1 MDNLYLIYGIEDYI
15 IDEAIK
21 KIITDNNIIDDNII
35 KYNLDE
41 VNVSLALEEASTVSM
56 FDSKK
61 LVICEGCTF
70 LTGENKKEINH
81 DIDSLTKYINN
92 PFTDVFLVFVVRK
105 EKLDDRKKIVKELK
119 KNSTV
124 IEAQKKE
131 NYNLNN
137 YIIDY
142 VNKNGYNMSKNACIK
157 LIERAGSNLSNLI
170 SECHKIFLYKDDEK
184 NITEEDIENLVFK
197 NIEDNIFELTN
208 AVMNKDK
215 KKIINIYKDLI
226 LMGEEEIKLI
236 VMLANQF
243 RMILQVKLMVKNGYK
258 ERDMATIIKEHPY
271 RVKLAMQ
278 SNFKINELENYLI
291 KLEELDY
298 SIKSGKLDK
307 SFGFEMFLLN
317 I

>member
-81 DIDSLTKYINN
+81 DIDSLIKYINN

-157 LIERAGSNLSNLI
+157 LIERAGNNLSNLI
-170 SECHKIFLYKDDEK
+170 SECDKIFLYKDDEK

>member
-1 MDNLYLIYGIEDYI
+1 
-15 IDEAIK
+15 
-21 KIITDNNIIDDNII
+21 
-35 KYNLDE
+35 
-41 VNVSLALEEASTVSM
+41 
-56 FDSKK
+56 
-61 LVICEGCTF
+61 
-70 LTGENKKEINH
+70 
-81 DIDSLTKYINN
+81 
-92 PFTDVFLVFVVRK
+92 
-105 EKLDDRKKIVKELK
+105 
-119 KNSTV
+119 
-124 IEAQKKE
+124 
-131 NYNLNN
+131 
-137 YIIDY
+137 
-142 VNKNGYNMSKNACIK
+142 MSKNACIK

-170 SECHKIFLYKDDEK
+170 SECDKIFLYKADEK

>member
-81 DIDSLTKYINN
+81 DIDSLIKYINN

-157 LIERAGSNLSNLI
+157 LIERAGNNLSNLI
-170 SECHKIFLYKDDEK
+170 SECDKIFLYKDDEK

-271 RVKLAMQ
+271 RVNLAMQ

>member
-21 KIITDNNIIDDNII
+21 KIITDNNIINDNII

-157 LIERAGSNLSNLI
+157 LIERAGNNLSNLI
-170 SECHKIFLYKDDEK
+170 SECDKIFLYKDDEK

>member
-81 DIDSLTKYINN
+81 DIDSLIKYINN

-170 SECHKIFLYKDDEK
+170 SECDKIFLYKDDEK

-258 ERDMATIIKEHPY
+258 ERDMATIIREHPY

>member
-81 DIDSLTKYINN
+81 DIDSLIKYINN

-170 SECHKIFLYKDDEK
+170 SECDKIFLYKDDEK

>member
-170 SECHKIFLYKDDEK
+170 SECDKIFLYKDDEK

>member
-15 IDEAIK
+15 INEAIK

-170 SECHKIFLYKDDEK
+170 SECDKIFLYKDDEK

>member
-157 LIERAGSNLSNLI
+157 LIERAGNNLSNLI
-170 SECHKIFLYKDDEK
+170 SECDKIFLYKDDEK

>member
-1 MDNLYLIYGIEDYI
+1 MKNLYLIYGLEDYI
-15 IDEAIK
+15 IDETIK
-21 KIITDNNIIDDNII
+21 KIITDNDIVDDNII

-61 LVICEGCTF
+61 LVICEECTF

-157 LIERAGSNLSNLI
+157 LIERAGNNLSNLI
-170 SECHKIFLYKDDEK
+170 SECDKIFLYKDDDK

>member
-81 DIDSLTKYINN
+81 DIDSLIKYINN
-92 PFTDVFLVFVVRK
+92 PFTDVFLVFVVGK

-157 LIERAGSNLSNLI
+157 LIERAGNNLSNLI
-170 SECHKIFLYKDDEK
+170 SECDKIFLYKDDEK

>member
-21 KIITDNNIIDDNII
+21 KIITDNNIINDNII

-81 DIDSLTKYINN
+81 DIDSLIKYINN

-157 LIERAGSNLSNLI
+157 LIERAGNNLSNLI
-170 SECHKIFLYKDDEK
+170 SECDKIFLYKDDEK

-298 SIKSGKLDK
+298 SIKFGKLDK

>member
-81 DIDSLTKYINN
+81 DIDSLIKYINN

-157 LIERAGSNLSNLI
+157 LIERAGNNLSNLI
-170 SECHKIFLYKDDEK
+170 SECYKIFLYKDDEK

>member
-1 MDNLYLIYGIEDYI
+1 MKNLYLIYGLEDYI
-15 IDEAIK
+15 IDETIK
-21 KIITDNNIIDDNII
+21 KIITDNDIVDDNII

-170 SECHKIFLYKDDEK
+170 SECDKIFLYKADEK

>member
-21 KIITDNNIIDDNII
+21 KIITDNNIINDNII

-81 DIDSLTKYINN
+81 DIDSLIKYINN

-157 LIERAGSNLSNLI
+157 LIERAGNNLSNLI
-170 SECHKIFLYKDDEK
+170 SECDKIFLYKDDEK

>member
-21 KIITDNNIIDDNII
+21 KIITDNNIIGDNII

-92 PFTDVFLVFVVRK
+92 QFTDVFLVFVVRK

-170 SECHKIFLYKDDEK
+170 SECDKIFLYKDDEK

>member
-61 LVICEGCTF
+61 LVICEGCKF

-157 LIERAGSNLSNLI
+157 LIERAGNNLSNLI
-170 SECHKIFLYKDDEK
+170 SECDKIFLYKDDEK

>member
-61 LVICEGCTF
+61 LVICEECTF

-157 LIERAGSNLSNLI
+157 LIERAGNNLSNLI
-170 SECHKIFLYKDDEK
+170 SECDKIFLYKDDEK